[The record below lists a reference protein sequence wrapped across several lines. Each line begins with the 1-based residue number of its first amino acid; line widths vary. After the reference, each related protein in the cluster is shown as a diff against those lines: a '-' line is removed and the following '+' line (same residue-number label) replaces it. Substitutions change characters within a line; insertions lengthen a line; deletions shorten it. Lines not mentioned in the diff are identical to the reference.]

1 MRRLSLVVLAACLAA
16 ALAFSVSLFAAP
28 KVAQAS
34 DASDIVWVARRYIGT
49 DYGWYS
55 CTRRYINCSC
65 LTKRVFAK
73 FGYDLPWSDDMQWKV
88 GRRVSRSELR
98 PGDLVFFE
106 EYGPWWGITH
116 MGIYSGY
123 DYLIH
128 ASWYYDGVVETEMN
142 SIRGYKG
149 ARRLRL

>member
-16 ALAFSVSLFAAP
+16 GLAFSVSLFAVP
-28 KVAQAS
+28 KASQAS

-55 CTRRYINCSC
+55 CTRRHMNCSC
-65 LTKRVFAK
+65 LTKKVFAK
-73 FGYDLPWSDDMQWKV
+73 FGYDLPWWDDMQWKF

-116 MGIYSGY
+116 VGIYSGY
-123 DYLIH
+123 GYVIH
-128 ASWYYDGVVETEMN
+128 ASWYYDGVVETPMTYI
-142 SIRGYKG
+142 SGYKG
-149 ARRLRL
+149 ARRL